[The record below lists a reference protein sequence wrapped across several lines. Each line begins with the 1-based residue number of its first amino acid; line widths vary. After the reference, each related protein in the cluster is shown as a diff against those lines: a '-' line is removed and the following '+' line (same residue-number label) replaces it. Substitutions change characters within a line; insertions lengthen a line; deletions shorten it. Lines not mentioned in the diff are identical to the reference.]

1 MVPGVLSAAE
11 IAALATEIDGV
22 FEALGP
28 DNRAMTADEAHYLPF
43 RYEMLNRSPLSQ
55 VAIARREILDVVE
68 PLLGEDCHV
77 IANTAWRQGA
87 GEVSHHGGLNW
98 HMDAGPHVPRPPGI
112 SWDQRIPYPVF
123 AVACHI
129 FLQDCPIECGPTGV
143 IPRSHMSGQAPPKD
157 RRLDDTLTDD
167 GVGVLPILAA
177 AGDVALFVSDVWHR
191 RMPPQPGD
199 PGRFF
204 LQVHYGR
211 RDIAQRLRTTDEV
224 NQLSAG
230 AVDVP
235 PEVLAHGGLVARRQ
249 EPVLEPPGVRLVRG
263 FVRRDD
269 QAHVRDFA
277 ANCIPS
283 AKEHLFI
290 GRPR

>member
-1 MVPGVLSAAE
+1 MDGAIAVLSRQTGYLVTTEPTASPDASRQLQGEGWALVPGVLSAAE
-11 IAALATEIDGV
+11 VAALATEIDGV

-112 SWDQRIPYPVF
+112 SWDQRIPYPIF

-157 RRLDDTLTDD
+157 RRLDDSLNYE

-211 RDIAQRLRTTDEV
+211 RDIAQRLRTTAEV

-230 AVDVP
+230 AVARAVSPRDRTLIGLHP
-235 PEVLAHGGLVARRQ
+235 PRFYDG
-249 EPVLEPPGVRLVRG
+249 
-263 FVRRDD
+263 
-269 QAHVRDFA
+269 
-277 ANCIPS
+277 
-283 AKEHLFI
+283 
-290 GRPR
+290 